1 MLIRKAAD
9 IRPSEI
15 TGKYSPAQNAACMRH
30 SKAG

>member
-1 MLIRKAAD
+1 MLIRKAAG

-15 TGKYSPAQNAACMRH
+15 TDKYSPAQIAARMRH